1 MIELSV
7 QVKNTETSMTDKS
20 IDYEAITVSRDDA
33 KLVGITA
40 AAKERFLKANPGANP
55 SELDVWVRVKMM
67 M

>member
-1 MIELSV
+1 
-7 QVKNTETSMTDKS
+7 MTDKS